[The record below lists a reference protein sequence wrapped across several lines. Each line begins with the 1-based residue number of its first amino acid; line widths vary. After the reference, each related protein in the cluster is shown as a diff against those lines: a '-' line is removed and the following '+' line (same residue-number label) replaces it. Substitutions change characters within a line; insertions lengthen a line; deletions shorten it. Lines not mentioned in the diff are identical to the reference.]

1 MYVME
6 ISIGDLKELMR
17 KAFKEG
23 RRLEGNKTP
32 MTTIDF
38 DVWWSINYQAI
49 INKQWEKLNGG

>member
-1 MYVME
+1 ME